1 MEPVL
6 STWTTRHGDTARS
19 PIWAVLLDDGSAV
32 DLNDQWYVR
41 AQARPDVDSDTVVFG
56 FIVGHGIDIGTGEVR
71 LSNGRRV
78 VTSTVQLYLLPADYT
93 EIPRPWSGVIDVEIA
108 TDDTDTPAQRYTI
121 AQLDLT
127 VTKDVTR

>member
-6 STWTTRHGDTARS
+6 SSWTTRHGDTARS
-19 PIWAVLLDDGSAV
+19 PIWAVVADNGNAI

-41 AQARPDVDSDTVVFG
+41 AQARPTIDSDSVTFG
-56 FIVGHGIDIGTGEVR
+56 FIVGHGIDIGTAEVR
-71 LSNGRRV
+71 LSNGRRIT
-78 VTSTVQLYLLPADYT
+78 TSTVQLYLLPADYT
-93 EIPRPWSGVIDVEIA
+93 EIPRPWQGVIDVEIA
-108 TDDTDTPAQRYTI
+108 TDDTTTPAERYTV